1 MHETPQE
8 EDSVSSDRVER
19 RAWLAL
25 SVATLASLLTVID
38 VSIVNVAF
46 PSIKR
51 DLGASAAGL
60 SWVLSGYS
68 VAVGAFLLIS
78 GRLADQRGRR
88 KFFLIGVAVFML
100 GSFLSGVAPTPGF
113 LIAAR
118 VLQGVGS
125 SILSPASLSMI
136 LPEFPASR
144 HSTVIGIWGASA
156 ALGAAVGPTM
166 GAILLDLLNW
176 RWIFFVNVPIGLVIF
191 VVTPRF
197 VNETKDPNAER
208 RFDLVG
214 VPAGTL
220 GIALILLSVVQGPEW
235 GYTSLTTIS
244 ISIAGLL
251 LLGLLVYRSSV
262 HPYPLLDLQL
272 FRLRAFWSAAVGQT
286 LFSTAFIATVLFNT
300 LLLQDLWGW
309 SPLAAGFGVVAGPSL
324 AAILGGPVGS
334 IADKVG
340 HRTLVTIGGI
350 SGTLSISWLLLT
362 VGNES
367 NYLVSVLPAHLL
379 LGVAVACSF
388 ATFSSMGLKLV
399 SENRF
404 ATASATLRTGSS
416 IGFAAGVAIAV
427 TIASATANRGQLD
440 SFRYAWVFM
449 ACTFFAGAFFSRIA
463 CPSREELKQASLN

>member
-1 MHETPQE
+1 MSQNSFE
-8 EDSVSSDRVER
+8 EDSSVLEKVDR

-51 DLGASAAGL
+51 DLGASATGL

-68 VAVGAFLLIS
+68 VSLGAFLLIS

-100 GSFLSGVAPTPGF
+100 GSFFSGIAPTPGL

-118 VLQGVGS
+118 ILQGIGS
-125 SILSPASLSMI
+125 SILSPASLSMV
-136 LPEFPASR
+136 LPEFPPSR

-176 RWIFFVNVPIGLVIF
+176 RWIFFVNVPVGLVIF
-191 VVTPRF
+191 ILTPRF
-197 VNETKDPNAER
+197 VKETKDPNAEQ
-208 RFDLVG
+208 RFDLIG

-220 GIALILLSVVQGPEW
+220 GIALILLGVVQGSEW
-235 GYTSLTTIS
+235 GYASLTTIL
-244 ISIAGLL
+244 ISIAGVL
-251 LLGLLVYRSSV
+251 LLGVLIYRSSA
-262 HPYPLLDLQL
+262 HPYPLLDLNL
-272 FRLRAFWSAAVGQT
+272 FRLRPFWSAAVGQT

-309 SPLAAGFGVVAGPSL
+309 SALAAGFGVVAGPSL

-334 IADKVG
+334 IADRVG
-340 HRTLVTIGGI
+340 HRTLVVIGGL
-350 SGTLSISWLLLT
+350 SGTSSIVWLLLT
-362 VGNES
+362 VGEES
-367 NYLVSVLPAHLL
+367 SYLTSVLPAHLL
-379 LGVAVACSF
+379 LGIAVACSF
-388 ATFSSMGLKLV
+388 ATFSSMGLRLV
-399 SENRF
+399 PEHRF

-416 IGFAAGVAIAV
+416 IGFAAGVSIAV
-427 TIASATANRGQLD
+427 TIASATVSKGQLE
-440 SFRYAWVFM
+440 SFQYAWIFM
-449 ACTFFAGAFFSRIA
+449 ACTFFIGALFSRIA
-463 CPSREELKQASLN
+463 CPSREELKQASLR